1 MQRAERGGCVHTT
14 SCTSDTRRCHMP
26 ISSAPRS
33 FAASRAHTPHPHG
46 ALSRDVPTKPF
57 PAIRPLAAPL
67 QYPSTQY
74 PYSCQIPYIDALITP
89 PLSSTTCRVW
99 AQEFLARIN
108 SKAIVVMLVV
118 DTKPAI
124 LPNFHND
131 HMDALKRQLRLAYNP
146 PVVGRQGHHH
156 ALHITDDSSE
166 VGPMLRCLGM
176 PPPRRPA
183 AILARAASVRA
194 RQAVLRSYQPSQGT
208 TSDGGPAVEGAL
220 WTGLAAL
227 SSQGC
232 MHGAPGHWADH
243 GPCVE
248 SVRLDCVLRA
258 VSDAIV
264 LKAGDRAVWPVGAK
278 QSTEVHIL
286 VSNATDAVACLAS
299 RFKHARV
306 VSASRSYMEDPPPT
320 QLRAEELQP
329 RLMWGLGYLRFAVFA
344 QPPPSR
350 SIMVHFNI
358 YGNAQSS
365 TAARD
370 RTWAERMRR
379 RSVWVLSPAGF
390 AYRRLSL
397 ADEAN
402 LQEGS

>member
-1 MQRAERGGCVHTT
+1 VVSLINSEMRNASSLGACIYNTETSLIRAQEDADKEAALPGHRG
-14 SCTSDTRRCHMP
+14 
-26 ISSAPRS
+26 
-33 FAASRAHTPHPHG
+33 RARWLRTYNQLH
-46 ALSRDVPTKPF
+46 
-57 PAIRPLAAPL
+57 IRHK
-67 QYPSTQY
+67 T
-74 PYSCQIPYIDALITP
+74 
-89 PLSSTTCRVW
+89 
-99 AQEFLARIN
+99 EFLARIN

-146 PVVGRQGHHH
+146 PVVGREGHHH
-156 ALHITDDSSE
+156 ALHITDDPSE
-166 VGPMLRCLGM
+166 VGAMLRCLGM
-176 PPPRRPA
+176 PPPRPA

-194 RQAVLRSYQPSQGT
+194 VRGALRLRSYQTSRGT
-208 TSDGGPAVEGAL
+208 TSDGRARKGPAVERAFK
-220 WTGLAAL
+220 TGLEAL

-248 SVRLDCVLRA
+248 DVRHDCVLRA

-264 LKAGDRAVWPVGAK
+264 LKGGDRAVWPMGAK
-278 QSTEVHIL
+278 QSSDVDIL

-306 VSASRSYMEDPPPT
+306 VSATRSNEEDPPPT
-320 QLRAEELQP
+320 QLRAEEQP
-329 RLMWGLGYLRFAVFA
+329 RPLRGLGYLRFAVYFA

-350 SIMVHFNI
+350 SILVQFNI
-358 YGNAQSS
+358 YGSS
-365 TAARD
+365 HSSPAARAPS
-370 RTWAERMRR
+370 TWAERMRR

-390 AYRRLSL
+390 AYRRLSD
-397 ADEAN
+397 ADEAIFRN
-402 LQEGS
+402 VSFEPQPQLSWRRLS

>member
-1 MQRAERGGCVHTT
+1 M
-14 SCTSDTRRCHMP
+14 
-26 ISSAPRS
+26 
-33 FAASRAHTPHPHG
+33 
-46 ALSRDVPTKPF
+46 
-57 PAIRPLAAPL
+57 
-67 QYPSTQY
+67 
-74 PYSCQIPYIDALITP
+74 
-89 PLSSTTCRVW
+89 W

-194 RQAVLRSYQPSQGT
+194 AQAVLRSYQPSQGT

-248 SVRLDCVLRA
+248 SVRHDCVLRA

-278 QSTEVHIL
+278 QSTDVHIL

-358 YGNAQSS
+358 YGNAHSS

-397 ADEAN
+397 AGEGN

>member
-1 MQRAERGGCVHTT
+1 M
-14 SCTSDTRRCHMP
+14 
-26 ISSAPRS
+26 
-33 FAASRAHTPHPHG
+33 
-46 ALSRDVPTKPF
+46 
-57 PAIRPLAAPL
+57 
-67 QYPSTQY
+67 
-74 PYSCQIPYIDALITP
+74 
-89 PLSSTTCRVW
+89 W

-118 DTKPAI
+118 DTKPAT

-146 PVVGRQGHHH
+146 PGVGRQGHHH

-194 RQAVLRSYQPSQGT
+194 AQAVLRSYQPSQGT
-208 TSDGGPAVEGAL
+208 TSDGGSSVEGAL

-248 SVRLDCVLRA
+248 SVRHDCVLRA

-278 QSTEVHIL
+278 QSTDVHIL

-306 VSASRSYMEDPPPT
+306 VSASRSNMEDPPPT
-320 QLRAEELQP
+320 QLRAEEQP

-358 YGNAQSS
+358 YGNAHSS

-370 RTWAERMRR
+370 PTWAEKMRR

-402 LQEGS
+402 LQERS